1 MPIDTSRPNRD
12 FVWGIAA
19 IANLLNRTP
28 KQLYPLV
35 AQNRI
40 EGVKKVN
47 GRYVG
52 YVPKIL
58 ASHGA
63 TDDDRADDTSV
74 ATIGMNGSA

>member
-1 MPIDTSRPNRD
+1 MPIDTSKPNPN
-12 FVWGIAA
+12 FIWGIAA

-40 EGVKKVN
+40 EGVTKVN
-47 GRYVG
+47 GRYC
-52 YVPKIL
+52 KIL

-63 TDDDRADDTSV
+63 TDDDRT
-74 ATIGMNGSA
+74 TELNGSA